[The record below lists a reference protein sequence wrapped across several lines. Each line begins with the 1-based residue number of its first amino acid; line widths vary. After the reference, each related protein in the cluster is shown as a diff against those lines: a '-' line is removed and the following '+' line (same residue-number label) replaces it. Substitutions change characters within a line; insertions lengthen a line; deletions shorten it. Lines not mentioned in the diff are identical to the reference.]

1 MNHKTR
7 LNVGDIINI
16 KSPKQ
21 SYIVVRSEHLRDDP
35 GDGCPYTVDEI
46 DVVPI
51 SSRGW
56 LTMFSPGVE
65 QPMQFNGDQVKS
77 FYFEGGSMRGKGKA
91 IKDSDVKVIGTS
103 KVSKTVTVTFSV
115 TKAKYRG

>member
-1 MNHKTR
+1 MPYQTK

-21 SYIVVRSEHLRDDP
+21 AYIVVRSEHLRDDP

-51 SSRGW
+51 SPLGW

-65 QPMQFNGDQVKS
+65 QPMRFNGDDIKS

-91 IKDSDVKVIGTS
+91 IKDSDVKVLGTS

-115 TKAKYRG
+115 TKAKSFG